1 MRCDSNRP
9 DRDRLTMP
17 TYEYRCDNCKT
28 HIEVKE
34 RYEFGPEC
42 FHCGRNM
49 RREWT
54 APAVQFKGSGFY
66 KTDNR

>member
-1 MRCDSNRP
+1 
-9 DRDRLTMP
+9 MP

-28 HIEVKE
+28 HVEVKE